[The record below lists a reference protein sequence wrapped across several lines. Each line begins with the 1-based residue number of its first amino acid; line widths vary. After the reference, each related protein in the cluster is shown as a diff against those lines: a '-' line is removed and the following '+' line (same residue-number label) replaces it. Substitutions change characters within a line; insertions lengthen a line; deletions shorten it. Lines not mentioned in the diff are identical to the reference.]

1 MDASS
6 IMMNIMN
13 ITGNDTA
20 VNGSVETLTSII
32 NNYITNNPG
41 TFLYTIITTLSTMFA
56 ISKIGVIKVMSKP
69 LVLVSKKIKELIM
82 VCIDRMLNKVGVDV
96 AITDQMRLNMDLDYI
111 KNELNELKMLVV
123 KNTMCRTVFVDR
135 AQQTDKQQDIS
146 KAKHKSDSTAN
157 ATHVDKVM
165 TETVN

>member
-1 MDASS
+1 
-6 IMMNIMN
+6 MN

-20 VNGSVETLTSII
+20 ANGSVETLTNMI
-32 NNYITNNPG
+32 NTYITTNPG

-69 LVLVSKKIKELIM
+69 LVLISKRIKELIM
-82 VCIDRMLNKVGVDV
+82 ACVDKMLNKVGVDV

-111 KNELNELKMLVV
+111 KSELNELKTLVV
-123 KNTMCRTVFVDR
+123 KNTLCRTVFVDR

-146 KAKHKSDSTAN
+146 KTKYKLDSTAN
-157 ATHVDKVM
+157 ATHVDTVM

>member
-20 VNGSVETLTSII
+20 ANGSVETLTNMI
-32 NNYITNNPG
+32 NSYITNNPG

-69 LVLVSKKIKELIM
+69 LVMISKKLKELVM
-82 VCIDRMLNKVGVDV
+82 VCVDRMLNKVGVNV
-96 AITDQMRLNMDLDYI
+96 TITDQMRLNMDLDYI
-111 KNELNELKMLVV
+111 KNELSELKMLVV
-123 KNTMCRTVFVDR
+123 KNTLCRTVFVDR
-135 AQQTDKQQDIS
+135 AQQTDKQQDTS
-146 KAKHKSDSTAN
+146 KVKSKFDSTAN
-157 ATHVDKVM
+157 ATHVDTVM